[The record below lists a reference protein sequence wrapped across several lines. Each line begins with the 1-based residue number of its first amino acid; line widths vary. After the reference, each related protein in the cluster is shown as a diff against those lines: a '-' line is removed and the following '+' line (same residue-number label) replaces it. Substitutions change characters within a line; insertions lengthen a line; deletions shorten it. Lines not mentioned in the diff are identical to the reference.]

1 MNNNFIGA
9 LIAILVSILFAM
21 NINNNNKK
29 ENYAGGMPPRRIK
42 SQKIAA
48 FVPNNNTDP
57 SKVQFY
63 AVSNFQSNPSQR
75 GTNPEVGAL
84 LRTQLNN
91 PSRLSNDLHI
101 NFSRKENFDNSG
113 DVENFDNSGDV
124 ENYDNSG
131 DVENYDN
138 SGDVENYDNSGD
150 VENYSSAENF
160 DVAEKESYN
169 YDENFADMVEND
181 SENYKKK
188 EKFENT
194 NEGYSTYSGLP
205 VVTPSHASGNF
216 NDLRNKDVILT
227 DMMPV
232 GDMRA
237 AVDDEG
243 NPGNIYQFER
253 FMYSNLRDNR
263 NTRDSDFIRG
273 DLQIPQSKGSCWF
286 GQRGYTLRPSALGVL
301 GGNEPTQARNITSKA
316 SAGMGDLLVQ
326 NKTR

>member
-21 NINNNNKK
+21 NLNNNNKK
-29 ENYAGGMPPRRIK
+29 ENYACGMPPRRLI

-63 AVSNFQSNPSQR
+63 SVSNFQSNPSQR

-91 PSRLSNDLHI
+91 PSRLSNDLKV
-101 NFSRKENFDNSG
+101 NLSQNALRVEGFKQNYTENF
-113 DVENFDNSGDV
+113 E
-124 ENYDNSG
+124 
-131 DVENYDN
+131 
-138 SGDVENYDNSGD
+138 
-150 VENYSSAENF
+150 
-160 DVAEKESYN
+160 
-169 YDENFADMVEND
+169 DMVEKD
-181 SENYKKK
+181 KAGG
-188 EKFENT
+188 
-194 NEGYSTYSGLP
+194 EGYSAYDGLP
-205 VVTPSHASGNF
+205 VVEPSYASGNF
-216 NDLRNKDVILT
+216 NDLTNKDVMLS

-273 DLQIPQSKGSCWF
+273 DLPIPQNKGSCWF

-301 GGNEPTQARNITSKA
+301 GGNSGNDSAPYRNISSSA
-316 SAGMGDLLVQ
+316 SAGMGDLVVENQ
-326 NKTR
+326 TR

>member
-9 LIAILVSILFAM
+9 LIAILVSILFAV
-21 NINNNNKK
+21 NINKNNKK
-29 ENYAGGMPPRRIK
+29 ENYAGGMPPRRLI

-48 FVPNNNTDP
+48 FVPDNNTDP
-57 SKVQFY
+57 DKVQFY

-75 GTNPEVGAL
+75 GTNPEVGPL

-91 PSRLSNDLHI
+91 PSRLSNDLKVNLDADNSI
-101 NFSRKENFDNSG
+101 RVEGFKQNYNENF
-113 DVENFDNSGDV
+113 E
-124 ENYDNSG
+124 
-131 DVENYDN
+131 
-138 SGDVENYDNSGD
+138 
-150 VENYSSAENF
+150 
-160 DVAEKESYN
+160 
-169 YDENFADMVEND
+169 DMVEKD
-181 SENYKKK
+181 KASG
-188 EKFENT
+188 
-194 NEGYSTYSGLP
+194 EGYSTYSGLP
-205 VVTPSHASGNF
+205 VVEPSYASGNF
-216 NDLRNKDVILT
+216 NDLRNKDVMLT

-273 DLQIPQSKGSCWF
+273 DLQIPQNKGSCWF

-301 GGNEPTQARNITSKA
+301 GGNSGNDSAPARNITSSA
-316 SAGMGDLLVQ
+316 SAGMGDLVVENQ
-326 NKTR
+326 TR

>member
-21 NINNNNKK
+21 NLNNNNKK
-29 ENYAGGMPPRRIK
+29 ENYPGGMPQRKII

-63 AVSNFQSNPSQR
+63 SVSNFQSNPSQR
-75 GTNPEVGAL
+75 GTNPEVGPL

-91 PSRLSNDLHI
+91 PSRLSNDLKVNLANNNI
-101 NFSRKENFDNSG
+101 TVEGYNSRPK
-113 DVENFDNSGDV
+113 
-124 ENYDNSG
+124 
-131 DVENYDN
+131 
-138 SGDVENYDNSGD
+138 
-150 VENYSSAENF
+150 
-160 DVAEKESYN
+160 
-169 YDENFADMVEND
+169 YDENFEDMVEKD
-181 SENYKKK
+181 KASG
-188 EKFENT
+188 
-194 NEGYSTYSGLP
+194 EGYSAYDGLP
-205 VVTPSHASGNF
+205 VVEPSYASGNF
-216 NDLRNKDVILT
+216 NSLKNNDVILS

-273 DLQIPQSKGSCWF
+273 DLPIPQNKGSCWF

-301 GGNEPTQARNITSKA
+301 GGNSGNDSAPARNIS
-316 SAGMGDLLVQ
+316 SSVSGGMGDLLVENQ
-326 NKTR
+326 TR

>member
-29 ENYAGGMPPRRIK
+29 ENYAGGMPPRRLI
-42 SQKIAA
+42 SEKIEA
-48 FVPNNNTDP
+48 FVPKNNTDP
-57 SKVQFY
+57 RKVQFY
-63 AVSNFQSNPSQR
+63 SVSNFQSNPSQR

-84 LRTQLNN
+84 LRTQLKNA
-91 PSRLSNDLHI
+91 SRLSNDLRF
-101 NFSRKENFDNSG
+101 NFTNKEGYENVDGSELEGYQGERFEDI
-113 DVENFDNSGDV
+113 VEQDRLEGF
-124 ENYDNSG
+124 NY
-131 DVENYDN
+131 E
-138 SGDVENYDNSGD
+138 
-150 VENYSSAENF
+150 
-160 DVAEKESYN
+160 
-169 YDENFADMVEND
+169 ENFADMVEN
-181 SENYKKK
+181 SEENYKKK
-188 EKFENT
+188 KEKFDNEESTEN
-194 NEGYSTYSGLP
+194 YSTYTGLP
-205 VVTPSHASGNF
+205 VVKPSHASGNY
-216 NDLRNKDVILT
+216 NDLTNKNVILS

-273 DLQIPQSKGSCWF
+273 DLQIPQNKGSCWF

-301 GGNEPTQARNITSKA
+301 GGNDSTPARNISSNA
-316 SAGMGDLLVQ
+316 SAGMGDLVVQ